1 MIIEIILKLLPSF
14 CIIFMVFSKK
24 FRFSIWTTAI
34 ITVAV
39 SALIIKSVII
49 FYDYDLYAKENLFC
63 SLIYFLPILVSLMLM
78 IKASVFQI
86 LFVYFLTKTYM
97 DSVNLFSL
105 SFSIIFFNCNYG
117 NFSYKYYF
125 LSKIIVLVL
134 SYPILNMFILN
145 LLRSL
150 IDEEEQIVF
159 WRYFWII
166 PASFYAIYRVIMPSS
181 HESQINELIKTSFLV
196 TYVWPIGL
204 FLSYFIILHTFSEI
218 IKNGKIKEELEIS
231 KIKVSLQRE
240 QYDMLKKNIEES
252 RRMRHDLKH
261 HIIALK
267 GLVDKEDIEGV
278 RNYVYDYCRDEELDE
293 GIPICKNYAVDSI
306 IQHYLRVAKKNLIKI
321 KIAINIPKELYKLE
335 NDLCI
340 ILGNLLENAIE
351 ACIRQLKEEKFINLS
366 IKMQDEKII
375 AILIENSF
383 EGKINCRNGIFISSK
398 RNEAGIGIESVKSIA
413 KKHCGIANF
422 KYNNNIFEVS
432 ILIN

>member
-1 MIIEIILKLLPSF
+1 
-14 CIIFMVFSKK
+14 
-24 FRFSIWTTAI
+24 
-34 ITVAV
+34 
-39 SALIIKSVII
+39 
-49 FYDYDLYAKENLFC
+49 
-63 SLIYFLPILVSLMLM
+63 
-78 IKASVFQI
+78 
-86 LFVYFLTKTYM
+86 
-97 DSVNLFSL
+97 
-105 SFSIIFFNCNYG
+105 
-117 NFSYKYYF
+117 
-125 LSKIIVLVL
+125 
-134 SYPILNMFILN
+134 MFILN

-340 ILGNLLENAIE
+340 ILGNLLENSVE

-398 RNEAGIGIESVKSIA
+398 RNEAGIGIESVKSIT

-422 KYNNNIFEVS
+422 KYKNNIFEVS

>member
-78 IKASVFQI
+78 IKASIFQI
-86 LFVYFLTKTYM
+86 LFVYFLTKSYM

-105 SFSIIFFNCNYG
+105 HFSVLIFNCSYG
-117 NFSYKYYF
+117 DFSYKYYF
-125 LSKIIVLVL
+125 LLKIILLIL
-134 SYPILNMFILN
+134 SYPVLNRFILK
-145 LLRSL
+145 LLRKL
-150 IDEEEQIVF
+150 INEEEQIVF

-166 PASFYAIYRVIMPSS
+166 PASFYAIYRFIMPSS
-181 HESQINELIKTSFLV
+181 HESQINELMQISFLLV
-196 TYVWPIGL
+196 YVWPIGL
-204 FLSYFIILHTFSEI
+204 FLSYFIILYTFPDI
-218 IKNGKIKEELEIS
+218 IKNRKIEEELKIS
-231 KIKVSLQRE
+231 KIKVSLQKE
-240 QYDMLKKNIEES
+240 QYDILKNNIEES
-252 RRMRHDLKH
+252 KRMRHDLKQYM
-261 HIIALK
+261 ISLK
-267 GLVDKEDIEGV
+267 GFIDNGDIEGI
-278 RNYVYDYCRDEELDE
+278 RNSVSSYCGYAELDE
-293 GIPICKNYAVDSI
+293 GIPVCENYAVDSI

-366 IKMQDEKII
+366 IKMQDENII

-398 RNEAGIGIESVKSIA
+398 RNEAGIGIESVKSIT

-422 KYNNNIFEVS
+422 KYKNNIFEVS